1 MDLDR
6 DRRREGR
13 TRVSTHEPRVPHGRR
28 VRLPRPA
35 QPNTRLPTST
45 LEPVMDTLGIIRQIE
60 SDPGLR
66 AQLRA
71 VLLGD
76 ELLGL
81 PGQVAQMIEV
91 QRQMQAVLEAMVER
105 MDRMEE
111 RQDRMEADVGVLKGS
126 DLERRVRERPR
137 QVLPEGLARTKVL
150 DDDDLDGLIERL
162 HRKRALTPE
171 ERRRLVQTDL
181 LVAAHQGTKR
191 VTVVAE
197 VSATLHAN
205 DVTRVA
211 ESARILNARNESA
224 TALAIGYEIGGEE
237 VERLAADQGVELVI
251 GF

>member
-1 MDLDR
+1 
-6 DRRREGR
+6 
-13 TRVSTHEPRVPHGRR
+13 
-28 VRLPRPA
+28 
-35 QPNTRLPTST
+35 
-45 LEPVMDTLGIIRQIE
+45 MDTLGIIRQIE

-81 PGQVAQMIEV
+81 PGQVTQLIEV

-105 MDRMEE
+105 QDRMEAVLEAMVERMDRMEA
-111 RQDRMEADVGVLKGS
+111 RQDRMETDVGVLKGS

-137 QVLPEGLARTKVL
+137 RVLPEGFTRTKVL
-150 DDDDLDGLIERL
+150 DDDDLDELIDRL
-162 HRKRALTPE
+162 HRKRALTSE

-211 ESARILNARNESA
+211 ESARILKERNESA
-224 TALAIGYEIGGEE
+224 TALAIGYGINDMS
-237 VERLAADQGVELVI
+237 VERLAAEQGVELVI